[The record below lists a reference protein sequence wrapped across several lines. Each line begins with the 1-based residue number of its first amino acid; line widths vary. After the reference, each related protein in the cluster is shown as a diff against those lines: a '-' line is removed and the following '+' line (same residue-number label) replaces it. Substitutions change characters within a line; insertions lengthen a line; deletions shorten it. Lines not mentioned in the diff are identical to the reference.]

1 MSPVVENPLSNAG
14 DVGLTPGL
22 GTEIHMQPG
31 NQAHAPQLFSLHA
44 PQAKTQHSPKQNRK
58 HRLSSCYEGLG
69 MTQGNGRQRSSPQA
83 CIKWYSRQFTITQ
96 LMVEDS
102 RNLEEGQSYRG

>member
-14 DVGLTPGL
+14 DAGLTPGL
-22 GTEIHMQPG
+22 GTEIYT
-31 NQAHAPQLFSLHA
+31 PQLLSLRA

-69 MTQGNGRQRSSPQA
+69 MTQGSGRQRSSPQA
-83 CIKWYSRQFTITQ
+83 CVRWYSRQFTTTQ

-102 RNLEEGQSYRG
+102 RNLEGPSCRG